1 MPISRLTDRACL
13 LVEGAEAE
21 HFLQNLV
28 TADIPS
34 IAPGH
39 MRPSA
44 LLTPQGKILFD
55 FLVGRTDTG
64 FRLECAAS
72 VRDTLVKRLT
82 LYKLRAKVTITSVD
96 DGVHAIFDEAPVGEA
111 KATYVDDR
119 FADGAVLRLYGDLP
133 EGTETVAADAY
144 HDRRIRAGV
153 AEAETDYPA
162 SDLFPHDVLLDQNGG
177 VSFKK
182 GCFVGQEV
190 VSRMQ
195 HRGTARRRLML
206 IDGEGHLTPGANV
219 SAGGRAA
226 IGTLYA
232 ATGSAGF
239 AVLRIDKLAK
249 ALADGQSVSVDGV
262 PVEATVPPWAGFSLA
277 AAPKDREDESAL

>member
-21 HFLQNLV
+21 HFLQNLI

-34 IAPGH
+34 IAPGQ

-55 FLVGRTDTG
+55 FLVGRTDAG

-72 VRDTLVKRLT
+72 VRDALAKRLT
-82 LYKLRAKVTITSVD
+82 LYKLRAKATISSDEAPIHTL
-96 DGVHAIFDEAPVGEA
+96 FDEAPSND
-111 KATYVDDR
+111 ATAIYVDDR
-119 FADGAVLRLYGDLP
+119 FAKDAVYRLYGPL
-133 EGTETVAADAY
+133 ADEAELAPAEAY

-162 SDLFPHDVLLDQNGG
+162 SELFPHDVLLDQNGG

-206 IDGEGHLTPGANV
+206 LEGDGHLTPGANV
-219 SAGGRAA
+219 TAGGPAA
-226 IGTLYA
+226 IGTVYGA
-232 ATGSAGF
+232 AGDTGF

-249 ALADGQSVSVDGV
+249 ALAEGQTIAVDGV
-262 PVEATVPPWAGFSLA
+262 PVEASVPPWAGFALA
-277 AAPKDREDESAL
+277 AAPDESEAENAS